1 MNIFF
6 ELLED
11 GIFASIAAIGFASI
25 SNPPRKAYPFCAGI
39 AAAGHITRYI
49 LMNFAGYHIILSS
62 FARGIL

>member
-25 SNPPRKAYPFCAGI
+25 A
-39 AAAGHITRYI
+39 I
-49 LMNFAGYHIILSS
+49 LQGKLTLSVQE
-62 FARGIL
+62 